1 LRFLRFN
8 SLCIFIVTLIFS
20 VTNGYGQGL
29 PIPIGVGVPGGG
41 GGGGVGVPDIPT
53 NILTDYPIPYANKAA
68 DYRSVYLLRAAE
80 MGDQAGKETTIRSLF
95 FEVEKAQQAPLY
107 NFTIRMRQTD
117 ADSLT
122 IPISDFGLQ
131 TVYGPI
137 TYVDKKGFNEHRF
150 NVPFCW
156 DGVSNIV
163 VDICV
168 QNKADDNSLNS
179 NVKGSVPDTTKIS
192 SYHDWRDDGVGL
204 CDATN
209 ATQPE
214 LYEARPLMYWS
225 YIDGHDVDLKAI
237 AAPYPGSFMQ
247 LSSNQTIDFTF
258 QNYGC
263 EPVVNPTIVYQW
275 NDDVEVA
282 EQWAGTINAGEFVN
296 YTFQQPITAY
306 NQGFNSLK
314 VWTDGPN
321 DVFRVNDT
329 ISKLVWVKDT
339 TLTGLD
345 YTGTE
350 FWVAFMQNYDNGP
363 SLKQQLFI
371 TSGSNTNVTI
381 SYPLLGWSTSIS
393 VLENQVVTVDI
404 PTEVAGEITATELS
418 EEVTRNGLLIQSGEP
433 VSVYGYSGVAYTTD
447 AFLAIPTKTIGKN
460 YLVIAPEGI
469 YNATGGIIGSTPLI
483 NAPAEFIV
491 VATANN
497 TNVTIIPSGNTE
509 KTGLGDSI
517 QVTLQRGET
526 YLVKAAIKSVLG
538 IATGSYDLSGSE
550 VIADKQVS
558 VLSGAQ
564 CAMMPSISDPNKCD
578 ACDHLL
584 EQMTPTDTWG
594 KSFYLTDFDY
604 KPGNDILRIMSASET
619 STNITIN
626 GSVSFNLPP
635 KGQFYDYKFNGN
647 VLIEADAP
655 VQVGQF
661 CTGAQCE
668 PTSLTDPF
676 YTNIIPTEQW
686 GNFYTFS
693 TPVIPGFDIHY
704 INIIKKGKP
713 ARVSLNSRLINPA
726 VFTQVASS
734 EYYAGKIRVPTG
746 SHIITSDSLVGVYV
760 YGFARA
766 ESYGYPSSGSFLRRI
781 NVDSVEVDIVSVAP
795 ACNQTTDGKLTA
807 DVWYGSAPFKYLW
820 STGDTTVSINNVSE
834 GTYWVKVTDLY
845 GYQDYDTVVLLAPD
859 RLELTMGISP
869 VLCSGNS
876 DGMAWMSANGGSK
889 PYTITW
895 QTVPPS
901 LQDTLFNIP
910 AGWYTVKVV
919 DKKGCE
925 ITDSVLVEEPDPI
938 QANLNLTQI
947 LCYGQK
953 TGGLQITASGG
964 VGSLFINWP
973 AENLTQIWNR
983 NGMSAGNYYY
993 EITDENN
1000 CRIDST
1006 ITIKA
1011 PTEMNW
1017 SYTNL
1022 VHDECEAGTGAVS
1035 LSSSGGKSPHSITW
1049 LTGETTWNRN
1059 GLSAGDYQ
1067 FDITD
1072 ANGCILTDAVTINT
1086 TEVPQI
1092 VELYANPTTCENG
1105 NGSAAIDVMGGD
1117 SLNYL
1122 IKWNT
1127 SPPIYG
1133 YTANNLD
1140 SGSYLVTVNDQYCS
1154 NSLIVNIGFVAPP
1167 EVTFNT
1173 TNPTCGNTNG
1183 AVEAIVSGGQTPY
1196 SYQWNT
1202 TPVVTANP
1210 LTNVGAGSYKV
1221 TVTDANCSV
1230 IESVNLQSVDGPQA
1244 IINTTNSNCN
1254 LANGSANISIS
1265 GGSGNYTIAW
1275 NGAAADTITSINNLT
1290 LGDHEVM
1297 FDDGVC
1303 QLTLTFEVKETK
1315 RLTVFEK
1322 NVSNTYCGDASGTIE
1337 VGATNGSG
1345 SYQYSWLDTLLNTNT
1360 RQNLGIGT
1368 YIVYVNDGLCADS
1381 LAITVNDYQS
1391 IQASILAKSEAVCG
1405 QGAEVYAK
1413 VVGGN
1418 GNPIWS
1424 WSYDSLA
1431 ATNHVV
1437 DVPPGNHYAKVQD
1450 GTCIDSVLFQID
1462 DNQNMAVNK
1471 KKLKDAQCDLPVGKA
1486 KVEVNGGTGN
1496 YTVLWTGIDTS
1507 SQSLFDGMLPGKYSI
1522 TVQDGS
1528 CLWLDTLLI
1537 NNTAGP
1543 KLQLEQMMPQRCGG
1557 VNGLAE
1563 VSLSQGNGTVW
1574 WDIAPIEY
1582 QTIIKNKPSGSYVA
1596 YVSNGLCFDSLPVNI
1611 PYYEGPTGQVTVSG
1625 ASCDDFNGE
1634 ASVIASGGS
1643 GPYEYVWHTFPAYF
1657 DTTASNLAAGNYVV
1671 DVSDSVC
1678 TVAIPFNIP
1687 DLGSPVVNSL
1697 YVEPSYCNAN
1707 NGTASVTASG
1717 GSGNYSF
1724 VWETNPLQLG
1734 PSAFDL
1740 APGIYNVIVDDG
1752 FCTDEVKIE
1761 IEDRPKPFKG
1771 AESVIAA
1778 NCDEDNGEIV
1788 SIPGEPNYAIKWL
1801 VTDSLTSWKITDLA
1815 AGDYRYVVYNE
1826 WCNDTFDVTVP
1837 QYDLAQLNTNII
1849 PEKCD
1854 DGNGSVF
1861 ISEVAPY
1868 TGQSSITWASGD
1880 TTFGIGNLPAGQYPF
1895 VWSDE
1900 YCEIIDTITII
1911 NYPAAELV
1919 IDSIQQPDCGWQD
1932 GFVRLHTLGGEAPV
1946 TGKWED
1952 LNADNANRVNMAPG
1966 AYKYVIKDKYCTTDS
1981 VITLV
1986 DMTPKLGVNTFD
1998 EFCDNSNGRINVNV
2012 VRGLPPYTI
2021 NWINDTTASFS
2032 RNNLMQGVYA
2042 YEITDSRG
2050 CVVIDSTT
2058 LALQYETPSYQT
2070 VHYNPIRVFDGD
2082 LVSLWADYP
2091 LRWNFITGYAPNG
2104 DTITTWPFNYQ
2115 TTETGKMP
2123 FEIIYQSDNGCI
2135 DTLRFKLLVGQAA
2148 NVYIPNAFTPDSKD
2162 DLNAIF
2168 KIYGTGIARIEGGI
2182 FDRWGERII
2191 EFDSLDDFWDG
2202 TFKGKQCK
2210 SDVYAYRFFI
2220 TDINGQLIKALGSV
2234 TLIR

>member
-1 LRFLRFN
+1 M
-8 SLCIFIVTLIFS
+8 LCFFIIALSIS
-20 VTNGYGQGL
+20 VVNGYAQGL

-41 GGGGVGVPDIPT
+41 GGIGVPDIPT

-80 MGDQAGKETTIRSLF
+80 MGDQAGKETAIRSLF
-95 FEVEKAQQAPLY
+95 FEVEKAQQAPLF
-107 NFTIRMRQTD
+107 NFTIRMRQTM
-117 ADSLT
+117 ADSLS
-122 IPISDFGLQ
+122 IPITDVGLQ

-150 NVPFCW
+150 TVPFCW

-168 QNKADDNSLNS
+168 QNPADDNSLNS
-179 NVKGSVPDTTKIS
+179 TVKGSVPDTTKIS
-192 SYHDWRDDGVGL
+192 SYHDWRNDGIDL
-204 CDATN
+204 CSAAN
-209 ATQPE
+209 ATQPK

-225 YIDGHDVDLKAI
+225 YIGGHEVDLKAI
-237 AAPYPGSFMQ
+237 SAPDPGAFMQ
-247 LSSNQTIDFTF
+247 LNSSQTIDFTF

-282 EQWAGTINAGEFVN
+282 EQWTGTINAGEFVN

-314 VWTDGPN
+314 VWTDGPD

-350 FWVAFMQNYDNGP
+350 FWIAFMQNYNNGP

-371 TSGSNTNVTI
+371 TSGANTSATI
-381 SYPLLGWSTSIS
+381 SFPLLGWSTS
-393 VLENQVVTVDI
+393 VAVFENQVVAVDI
-404 PTEVAGEITATELS
+404 PTEVSGAITATDLS
-418 EEVTRNGLLIQSGEP
+418 EEITKNGLLIQSGEP
-433 VSVYGYSGVAYTTD
+433 ISVYGYSGVTYTTD
-447 AFLAIPTKTIGKN
+447 AFLAIPTRTIGKN
-460 YLVIAPEGI
+460 YVVMAPEGI

-491 VATANN
+491 VATENN
-497 TNVTIIPSGNTE
+497 TKVTIIPSGNTE
-509 KTGLGDSI
+509 KTTLGDSI

-538 IATGSYDLSGSE
+538 ISTGSYDLSGSE
-550 VIADKQVS
+550 IIADKQVA

-564 CAMMPSISDPNKCD
+564 CAMMPSMSDPNKCD

-604 KPGNDILRIMSASET
+604 KPGNDIVRIMSASDNE
-619 STNITIN
+619 TNITIN
-626 GSVSFNLPP
+626 GSVAFTLPP
-635 KGQFYDYKFNGN
+635 KGEYYDYKFNGN
-647 VLIEADAP
+647 LLIEADDP
-655 VQVGQF
+655 IQVGQF

-704 INIIKKGKP
+704 INIIKKGAQ
-713 ARVSLNSRLINPA
+713 ARVSLNSKLINPA
-726 VFTQVASS
+726 VFTQVANS

-746 SHIITSDSLVGVYV
+746 SHIITSDSLIAVYV
-760 YGFARA
+760 YGFGRA

-781 NVDSVEVDIVSVAP
+781 NVDSVEVDIVSIAP
-795 ACNQTTDGKLTA
+795 SCNQTSDGKLTA
-807 DVWYGSAPFKYLW
+807 DVWYGSAPFQYLW
-820 STGDTTVSINNVSE
+820 STGDTTVSINNVGE

-845 GYQDYDTVVLLAPD
+845 GYVAYDTVLLQAPD
-859 RLELTMGISP
+859 RLEVTMGSSP
-869 VLCSGNS
+869 LTCADDS
-876 DGMAWMSANGGSK
+876 DGMAWVNATGGSK

-901 LQDTLFNIP
+901 LNDTLFNLT
-910 AGWYTVKVV
+910 AGWYIVKVV

-925 ITDSVLVEEPDPI
+925 VTDSIEVEEPDPI
-938 QANLNLTQI
+938 QFNLSKAPI
-947 LCYGQK
+947 LCYGQN
-953 TGGLQITASGG
+953 TGGVAITASGG

-973 AENLTQIWNR
+973 IENLTQVWNR
-983 NGMSAGNYYY
+983 NGMTAGNYYF

-1000 CRIDST
+1000 CQVDST
-1006 ITIKA
+1006 ITITA
-1011 PTEMNW
+1011 PEIMSW
-1017 SYTNL
+1017 SYTKL
-1022 VHDECEAGTGAVS
+1022 EHDKCEQSIGEVGLTS
-1035 LSSSGGKSPHSITW
+1035 LGGVQPHSINW
-1049 LTGETTWNRN
+1049 QSGETSWLRS
-1059 GLSAGDYQ
+1059 GLSAADYL
-1067 FDITD
+1067 FEITD
-1072 ANGCILTDAVTINT
+1072 ANGCLLQDMVTITT
-1086 TEVPQI
+1086 TEVPQL

-1105 NGSAAIDVMGGD
+1105 NGSAAVDVSGGD

-1127 SPPIYG
+1127 SPPVYG
-1133 YTANNLD
+1133 YNANNLD
-1140 SGSYLVTVNDQYCS
+1140 SGSYLVIVNDQQCS
-1154 NSLIVNIGFVAPP
+1154 NALLVNIGFVAPP
-1167 EVTFNT
+1167 EVAFNT
-1173 TNPTCGNTNG
+1173 INPTCGNTNG
-1183 AVEAIVSGGQTPY
+1183 AVEALVSGGQMPF
-1196 SYQWNT
+1196 SYEWNRV
-1202 TPVVTANP
+1202 PVETINP
-1210 LTNVGAGSYKV
+1210 LTNIGAGTYKV

-1230 IESVNLQSVDGPQA
+1230 TESVNLQSVDGPQA
-1244 IINTTNSNCN
+1244 IITTTNSNCN
-1254 LANGSANISIS
+1254 LANGTADINLS

-1275 NGAAADTITSINNLT
+1275 DGAAADTISTINNLAP
-1290 LGDHEVM
+1290 GDHEVTV
-1297 FDDGVC
+1297 DDGVC
-1303 QLTLTFEVKETK
+1303 QFTLTFEVKETK
-1315 RLTVFEK
+1315 RLVVFEK
-1322 NVSNTYCGDASGTIE
+1322 DVKNTYCGDASGAIE

-1345 SYQYSWLDTLLNTNT
+1345 IYQYSWSDTLLNTNI

-1368 YIVYVNDGLCADS
+1368 YVVYVNDGLCSDS
-1381 LAITVNDYQS
+1381 LAITVDDYQS
-1391 IQASILAKSEAVCG
+1391 IQASILAKSDAVCG

-1418 GNPIWS
+1418 GNPNWS

-1450 GTCIDSVLFQID
+1450 GTCIDSVMFQII
-1462 DNQNMAVNK
+1462 DNKNMVVSK

-1486 KVEVNGGTGN
+1486 KVEINGGAGS
-1496 YTVLWTGIDTS
+1496 YTVSWAGTDTS
-1507 SQSLFDGMLPGKYSI
+1507 SLSLFDGMLPGVYSVL
-1522 TVQDGS
+1522 VQDGS
-1528 CLWLDTLLI
+1528 CLWQDTILI

-1543 KLQLEQMMPQRCGG
+1543 KLQIEQIMPQRCGG
-1557 VNGLAE
+1557 VNGVAE
-1563 VSLSQGNGTVW
+1563 VSLSQGNGTIW

-1582 QTIIKNKPSGSYVA
+1582 QPIIKNKPSGNYVA
-1596 YVSNGLCFDSLPVNI
+1596 YVSDGLCSDSLPINI

-1625 ASCDDFNGE
+1625 ASCDEFNGS
-1634 ASVIASGGS
+1634 ASIKATGGNGAYS
-1643 GPYEYVWHTFPAYF
+1643 YVWHTFPAYF
-1657 DTTASNLAAGNYVV
+1657 DTTAINLAAGNYVV

-1678 TVAIPFNIP
+1678 TVSIQFNIP
-1687 DLGSPVVNSL
+1687 NLGSPVVNPL
-1697 YVEPSYCNAN
+1697 YVEPSYCELN

-1734 PSAFDL
+1734 PSAFGL

-1761 IEDRPKPFKG
+1761 IEDRPKPFKAG
-1771 AESVIAA
+1771 EDVVVAHC
-1778 NCDEDNGEIV
+1778 NEDNGEIV
-1788 SIPGEPNYAIKWL
+1788 SIPGEPDYAIKWM
-1801 VTDSLTSWKITDLA
+1801 VTDSNTTWKITDLA

-1837 QYDLAQLNTNII
+1837 KYDLAELDKNII

-1854 DGNGSVF
+1854 DSNGSVF

-1868 TGQSSITWASGD
+1868 TGQSSITWAKGD
-1880 TTFGIGNLPAGQYPF
+1880 TTFGIGNLTAGQYPF
-1895 VWSDE
+1895 TWSDE
-1900 YCEIIDTITII
+1900 YCEIIDTVTIV
-1911 NYPAAELV
+1911 NFPAAQLQ
-1919 IDSIQQPDCGWQD
+1919 IDSVQQPDCGWED
-1932 GFVRLHTLGGEAPV
+1932 GFVRLQTVGGEAPV
-1946 TGKWED
+1946 TGKWLD
-1952 LNADNANRVNMAPG
+1952 LNADNVNRTGMAPG
-1966 AYKYVIKDKYCTTDS
+1966 AYTYRITDKYCTTDS
-1981 VITLV
+1981 VINLI
-1986 DMTPKLGVNTFD
+1986 DMTPKLGVNASD
-1998 EFCDNSNGRINVNV
+1998 EYCDNSNGRINVNV
-2012 VRGLPPYTI
+2012 VSGLPPYTI
-2021 NWINDTTASFS
+2021 QWMDDTTLSFA
-2032 RNNLMQGVYA
+2032 RNNLTEGIYN
-2042 YEITDSRG
+2042 YEVTDSRG
-2050 CVVIDSTT
+2050 CVVSRETILS
-2058 LALQYETPSYQT
+2058 LQYETPSYQT
-2070 VHYNPIRVFDGD
+2070 IHHNPIRVFDGD

-2104 DTITTWPFNYQ
+2104 DTITTWPFDYQ
-2115 TTETGKMP
+2115 TTEAGKMP

-2135 DTLRFKLLVGQAA
+2135 DTLRFKLLVGELA

-2162 DLNAIF
+2162 DLNAVF

-2182 FDRWGERII
+2182 FDRWGELII

-2210 SDVYAYRFFI
+2210 TDVYAYRFFI
-2220 TDINGQLIKALGSV
+2220 TDINGQLIKAFGSV